1 MRIIILDKPV
11 VIDGIQHREG
21 DIVQIDDGV
30 KLTSTK
36 LKDTFTE
43 DCIRKVLVGK
53 PKEKPLVI
61 KEIPN
66 GEIKQN

>member
-21 DIVQIDDGV
+21 DVVQIDDDV
-30 KLTSTK
+30 KPTPTK

-43 DCIRKVLVGK
+43 DSIRKVLVGK
-53 PKEKPLVI
+53 PKK
-61 KEIPN
+61 
-66 GEIKQN
+66 KQNGKT

>member
-1 MRIIILDKPV
+1 MRVIILNKDT
-11 VIDGIQHREG
+11 VIDGVLRREG
-21 DIVQIDDGV
+21 EVVQIDTTPPKSV
-30 KLTSTK
+30 K
-36 LKDTFTE
+36 LKDNFTE

-61 KEIPN
+61 KEISN

>member
-1 MRIIILDKPV
+1 MRVIILNKNT
-11 VIDGIQHREG
+11 VIDGVLRREG
-21 DIVQIDDGV
+21 EVVQVDTAPPKPI
-30 KLTSTK
+30 K
-36 LKDTFTE
+36 LKDNFTE

-66 GEIKQN
+66 GEIK